1 MADIITLKQICTELK
16 LDPRESRERLRAA
29 ARDAKKHPELA
40 KAHKARAPWTWVKG
54 SAGEKEARV
63 AVTGQRSKKSKR
75 LRPLRAL
82 LSRRRRVQP
91 SRHSSPKAYR

>member
-54 SAGEKEARV
+54 SAGEKEARA
-63 AVTGQRSKKSKR
+63 AVKGLSVEEVRAATKSSTRQKEAKV
-75 LRPLRAL
+75 PA
-82 LSRRRRVQP
+82 
-91 SRHSSPKAYR
+91 KA